1 MDEAAVGVMEE
12 ESGENVVSQDDH
24 EDGEAFGHEQP
35 SAENSTER
43 DRVFCCQKCGDA
55 FREEATYLMHLQQ
68 HSQEDYGNCQETQS
82 TVKKA
87 IETDHDTTLHD
98 FLSQDDV
105 DNSELTPKDL
115 SEQMDSGIN
124 RQHPYQCEEC
134 GKSYEVFGYFLNHQR
149 SHRQASKSVFH
160 NLEHLQKKS
169 FQCEFCGRS
178 YSRASALDAHRRCHE
193 GKLVKKSRSSPE
205 SGGSDQKPEHKSME
219 TPTRAVDL
227 YGCSCGKSFATLL
240 RLKTHKRF
248 SRNGRCTPEE
258 LFDKQKRSDGFQCA
272 QCDKTFSGYTALA
285 SHVRWHNPDAL
296 SKFRCEECD
305 KTFKTLT
312 FYERHQRLAHTHEIA
327 SKSFLHQVCQ
337 LQKKSFECK
346 VCGLR
351 FSRASAL
358 HSHEL
363 NHSDVYNEAT
373 LPQTNKDM
381 KLENETTEQPVD
393 LDGVF
398 QTPVLNDRHV
408 IDTEDDEE
416 SLEPGDLIVKVIS
429 SSSSESEDNAEQD
442 ENSDLELVCESD
454 YEIDYGEPGPATE
467 ERHDCPDCYRWFTNP
482 VSLRVHRMWH
492 DVRRRRQVTQGQSET
507 IEPLD
512 LSSCETINK
521 HFQEAET
528 MILHTAN
535 FVNYVGFSSSQNKD
549 SLDSK
554 REYNPKKTLLGPKIY
569 HCEQCGKGF
578 WSLGAFSHHKSS
590 PMQCTELRLR
600 KGFGGPFTNGHSRTS
615 FKVAC
620 PVCGRKFRHKGIMS
634 LHMRKHENGDHKC
647 DICNRSFRLLSGL
660 LRHRAVHNN
669 QLQPPPIKSFQYQ
682 VEQLQKNT
690 YSCPDCG
697 KRFSRAKA
705 LQFHMKSHGYESGYS
720 PPSHRSGDPV
730 EDLQCPSCFAL
741 FNKKS
746 SLRAHRKLCTKK
758 EKSTQ
763 PTDKVSVGVIHTESK
778 SIDLKE
784 NHLENDK
791 TDELKYK
798 CKVCERSFSVVGALN
813 FHKRIHTESHKALA
827 KAKALVKK
835 SKVDDSNKGVFSC
848 ADCGRRFVSNSAL
861 GSHKR
866 WHRDKPC
873 SKPSSDSEEM
883 ATDSKKSDSGPFKCD
898 KCQKKFFNLYVLQR
912 HQLVNSQCQNNEQK
926 TVPAV
931 TVGNK
936 ISGEHGTFPCT
947 ECTQSFQTRSLL
959 NDHIKSVHSKSSAQD
974 QLGSSGDS
982 LKKLNSESKFH
993 TFKLSKLPRCP
1004 LCSMSFRNIR
1014 GLRAHKW
1021 QAHSEGRNKGTQKGS
1036 NEAQEQA
1043 ECESSEETNPVETK
1057 DTKKDHLPAQTMSDV
1072 NIGSDYV
1079 SHSASLKVKDISEDI
1094 SIILPENPSEHTAK
1108 FFKCDKCGKAF
1119 SAKEQLEN
1127 HKTKAKSRPFR
1138 CALCCSGFWTE
1149 NQLQQHFIWHDKIRG
1164 TLPNELRLRINA
1176 ATAIAASVYSA
1187 DRAISTLNDPVLIS
1201 DDKALHECQNCGKGF
1216 LSPTSLE
1223 KHKREY
1229 CNTGS
1234 YHCSSCPSTFSDIQE
1249 LIEHHQECAAA
1260 VQTGGVLLHLS

>member
-1 MDEAAVGVMEE
+1 
-12 ESGENVVSQDDH
+12 
-24 EDGEAFGHEQP
+24 
-35 SAENSTER
+35 
-43 DRVFCCQKCGDA
+43 
-55 FREEATYLMHLQQ
+55 
-68 HSQEDYGNCQETQS
+68 
-82 TVKKA
+82 
-87 IETDHDTTLHD
+87 
-98 FLSQDDV
+98 
-105 DNSELTPKDL
+105 
-115 SEQMDSGIN
+115 
-124 RQHPYQCEEC
+124 
-134 GKSYEVFGYFLNHQR
+134 
-149 SHRQASKSVFH
+149 
-160 NLEHLQKKS
+160 
-169 FQCEFCGRS
+169 
-178 YSRASALDAHRRCHE
+178 
-193 GKLVKKSRSSPE
+193 
-205 SGGSDQKPEHKSME
+205 
-219 TPTRAVDL
+219 
-227 YGCSCGKSFATLL
+227 
-240 RLKTHKRF
+240 
-248 SRNGRCTPEE
+248 
-258 LFDKQKRSDGFQCA
+258 
-272 QCDKTFSGYTALA
+272 
-285 SHVRWHNPDAL
+285 
-296 SKFRCEECD
+296 
-305 KTFKTLT
+305 
-312 FYERHQRLAHTHEIA
+312 
-327 SKSFLHQVCQ
+327 
-337 LQKKSFECK
+337 
-346 VCGLR
+346 
-351 FSRASAL
+351 
-358 HSHEL
+358 
-363 NHSDVYNEAT
+363 
-373 LPQTNKDM
+373 M

-416 SLEPGDLIVKVIS
+416 
-429 SSSSESEDNAEQD
+429 N
-442 ENSDLELVCESD
+442 
-454 YEIDYGEPGPATE
+454 
-467 ERHDCPDCYRWFTNP
+467 
-482 VSLRVHRMWH
+482 
-492 DVRRRRQVTQGQSET
+492 
-507 IEPLD
+507 
-512 LSSCETINK
+512 
-521 HFQEAET
+521 
-528 MILHTAN
+528 
-535 FVNYVGFSSSQNKD
+535 
-549 SLDSK
+549 
-554 REYNPKKTLLGPKIY
+554 
-569 HCEQCGKGF
+569 
-578 WSLGAFSHHKSS
+578 
-590 PMQCTELRLR
+590 
-600 KGFGGPFTNGHSRTS
+600 
-615 FKVAC
+615 
-620 PVCGRKFRHKGIMS
+620 
-634 LHMRKHENGDHKC
+634 
-647 DICNRSFRLLSGL
+647 
-660 LRHRAVHNN
+660 
-669 QLQPPPIKSFQYQ
+669 
-682 VEQLQKNT
+682 
-690 YSCPDCG
+690 
-697 KRFSRAKA
+697 
-705 LQFHMKSHGYESGYS
+705 
-720 PPSHRSGDPV
+720 
-730 EDLQCPSCFAL
+730 
-741 FNKKS
+741 
-746 SLRAHRKLCTKK
+746 
-758 EKSTQ
+758 
-763 PTDKVSVGVIHTESK
+763 
-778 SIDLKE
+778 
-784 NHLENDK
+784 
-791 TDELKYK
+791 
-798 CKVCERSFSVVGALN
+798 
-813 FHKRIHTESHKALA
+813 
-827 KAKALVKK
+827 
-835 SKVDDSNKGVFSC
+835 
-848 ADCGRRFVSNSAL
+848 
-861 GSHKR
+861 
-866 WHRDKPC
+866 
-873 SKPSSDSEEM
+873 
-883 ATDSKKSDSGPFKCD
+883 SGPFKCD

-1260 VQTGGVLLHLS
+1260 VQTGGCKLCDKLYFYLHAYKKHKKMHKLESEQMNSPYNCPKCGCAFSTQEDLINHRKLNKTSRPYSCAECGKRFSQIRNYRDHLRAHARHKAKPRCRICLKSFVNEADLKYHLSLNHFEDKFYECDRCKRVFTNVESCQHHIEFTCMRKVKCEKCGRFFPKEKLLRRHLESKTCYAKLKCADCPKIFTKKNALLKHSFSHLGLLPYTCVRCRCHFRLARLYLRHQCKPQSIHCVACLREFLNDQDFQQHKKDTGCWGNQDHKGDEIRCLECGQRFETKDDLKKHAGAHQRVLKCAECGKGFRSALLLMSHMGGHAGQSPCLCQSCGLGFPHQQSYDSHLKTCGQASPPTVSNKYCMP